1 MVKNILISV
10 KINNSIDIQ
19 GVEIKN
25 TNFKSLS
32 LKEEHI
38 QEILHSNIEFIFK
51 TDS

>member
-1 MVKNILISV
+1 MLIPI
-10 KINNSIDIQ
+10 KINSSIYIQ
-19 GVEIKN
+19 DVEITN

-38 QEILHSNIEFIFK
+38 QEFLHSNIEFIFK